1 MLKLALP
8 TILAVAAGI
17 SLVTQ
22 QALNA
27 NLRAA
32 LNSAAWSGF
41 MSYLVGVVC
50 MVALALLLRDPIPSA
65 ATAARIPWF
74 AWSGG
79 LFGAIFI
86 GLAIFLI
93 PQLGAATFFVL
104 LVAGQMLG
112 SIVFDHFWPD
122 GRSDSSRQRRS
133 DRRRHAARRRRRL
146 DTNVV
151 SNYTAVILRRSPRSG
166 EPRRIGPRRACGRP
180 SRRRASARLLRMTV
194 RIVSRPLCSA
204 PSIPPPR
211 RSQSPRQ
218 RVRFARPGPA
228 RS

>member
-8 TILAVAAGI
+8 MILAVGAGI

-41 MSYLVGVVC
+41 MSYLVGLVC
-50 MVALALLLRDPIPSA
+50 MVALALLLRDPIPAA

-74 AWSGG
+74 EWSGG

-86 GLAIFLI
+86 ALAIFLI
-93 PQLGAATFFVL
+93 LQLGAASFFVL

-112 SIVFDHFWPD
+112 SIVFDHFGLMGVPV
-122 GRSDSSRQRRS
+122 
-133 DRRRHAARRRRRL
+133 HP
-146 DTNVV
+146 V
-151 SNYTAVILRRSPRSG
+151 SV
-166 EPRRIGPRRACGRP
+166 
-180 SRRRASARLLRMTV
+180 V
-194 RIVSRPLCSA
+194 RIAGAMLLVGGVVLIRM
-204 PSIPPPR
+204 
-211 RSQSPRQ
+211 
-218 RVRFARPGPA
+218 
-228 RS
+228 